1 VLGPLQVM
9 RDVDALEPGSPKQRA
24 LLIDLLVHH
33 GEVVSWDQ
41 LIEDLWAS
49 SPPLPASACCRT
61 TCRSGD
67 SNSWHWGSP
76 GLRHLRMPVDWLASA
91 VMAGVGDRG
100 QGDSSVVAGWPF
112 AAVGDE
118 FGWGGISGPRGP
130 LLGSLDSIPQ
140 CPGFETPGKEGF
152 SGRR

>member
-9 RDVDALEPGSPKQRA
+9 QDVDALEPGSPKQRA

-41 LIEDLWAS
+41 LIEDLWAG

-76 GLRHLRMPVDWLASA
+76 GLRHLRRPLDLVGQHDDQVGPEPSPPAIQVRTTNLA
-91 VMAGVGDRG
+91 DR
-100 QGDSSVVAGWPF
+100 SCVEKRRRAKV
-112 AAVGDE
+112 
-118 FGWGGISGPRGP
+118 IPRFP
-130 LLGSLDSIPQ
+130 DKTL
-140 CPGFETPGKEGF
+140 KH
-152 SGRR
+152 GRRGGGLG